1 MRKENEQITNHPF
14 HPTVYCALS
23 FGCSNYNEP
32 ERMLYIHGM
41 GIDYED
47 DMYTL
52 YAQVINFSTVAKSE
66 TPSGESEQS
75 EVGHASGKTVDEAV
89 FNLYHSLDQRLFW
102 GHLTFVVFS
111 REALEKGRMN
121 PVIDLLTR
129 YRETRY
135 QTWIY
140 STEDSVKDVL
150 LTSQIIHTSTLLSKM
165 GDRMN
170 SFKQESLVEP
180 ITMRE
185 TIIGL
190 NEPSHEVLFP
200 TVSIAQNWET
210 EKGKSDVVKL
220 VGFAVVSR
228 DSFKGFITGEKVR
241 GLRWMNNDTKR
252 SNISVNLGMGD
263 DGAHISIIPEKIK
276 VHVKPVVGK
285 GSVKFDI
292 EVKMNIAVNAIHAK
306 VTNEEI
312 RKLVEKE
319 VKREIMETYEEA
331 LSKDFDVYGL
341 SKYLYRDNIKAWKKL
356 EKNGKVELTEDSINK
371 LTIKVKKI
379 KSGRK
384 DSI

>member
-1 MRKENEQITNHPF
+1 MSRKKITLFNLLF
-14 HPTVYCALS
+14 IAALL

-47 DMYTL
+47 NMYTL
-52 YAQVINFSTVAKSE
+52 YAQIINFTTVAKSE
-66 TPSGESEQS
+66 TPSLESEQT
-75 EVGHASGKTVDEAV
+75 EIGHASGKTLDEAV

-102 GHLTFVVFS
+102 GHLTFIVFS
-111 REALEKGRMN
+111 REALENGRMN

-165 GDRMN
+165 GDPMN

-252 SNISVNLGMGD
+252 SNISVNLGMGN

-356 EKNGKVELTEDSINK
+356 EKNGKVELTEDSIGK
-371 LTIKVKKI
+371 LDIKI
-379 KSGRK
+379 KE
-384 DSI
+384 I